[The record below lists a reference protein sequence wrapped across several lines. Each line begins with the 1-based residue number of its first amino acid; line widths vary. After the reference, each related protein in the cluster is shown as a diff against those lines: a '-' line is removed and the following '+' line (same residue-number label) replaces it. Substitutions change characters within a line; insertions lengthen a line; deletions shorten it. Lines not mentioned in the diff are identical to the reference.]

1 MVSSN
6 LGKMTARGLT
16 SMKHSNIWNG
26 SNSREYYGV
35 MTASHRTSIDKDYIE
50 FISFL
55 ESIQLLSRIKKIEDS
70 KLIPLLKRKKK
81 LYKSKIDHALHAR
94 HMHYFS
100 KHEVMEFRNNNSLKS
115 IIDPRC
121 VVCGLRLTQYLA
133 EKRYETM
140 EIPAYKGDG

>member
-1 MVSSN
+1 MVASN

-16 SMKHSNIWNG
+16 SMKHWNIWNG
-26 SNSREYYGV
+26 SNFREYYGV

-50 FISFL
+50 FISYL

-81 LYKSKIDHALHAR
+81 LYKSKIDHALHTK